1 MWIYHVDDC
10 TATTIHTEGI
20 FDYRYNEDSDTHL
33 ISFKLGNIAL
43 NREEILQLKNILDDV
58 VTWTE

>member
-1 MWIYHVDDC
+1 MWIYHLDKR
-10 TATTIHTEGI
+10 TETTIHTEGK

-43 NREEILQLKNILDDV
+43 TREEILQLKNILDDV